1 MTHLVLIVADTL
13 RSPSTI
19 PGYVPERVTPFL
31 AQQRGRV
38 LSMQGAIASSAW
50 TVPSHASLLSG
61 VDPWDMHYHGAVL
74 RVPQGKALG
83 SRWHEAGGESAAY
96 SANGLVSPDYGLL
109 QEYDQVNPFAFN
121 RIVAPRIWGLI
132 QPMGARGM
140 DPTGLVAT
148 GGHPRPSAP
157 RSNIGNLPV
166 RLAGKVGNL
175 GVHALLSGRGI
186 VSGIDRFLRRR
197 RTDRPLHL
205 FVNLMEAHEP
215 YTISPLP
222 KGPRLPREVFLP
234 IMSLSR
240 SLEVLEAC
248 GNCPAMLV
256 RAYLEAVRRFDDR
269 LQDLFKTLATRGILQ
284 DATVVLVSDHG
295 QALGEHGFFGHGHS
309 VQDEIARVPCYVWR
323 FRRGEHAISN
333 ESSPSAPF
341 DLRHLHDALTDL
353 TDRDPK
359 TTVTQGVESALVRR
373 GPGLCYWEGPG
384 LRQLGTPLAEQGQA
398 SVVRRL
404 RLFLEGK
411 DVVVEQGLTEEEGHV
426 VLRPPPAG
434 TSGELERK
442 AFEILERSR
451 SSSPGSRELDRSVE
465 QRLRTWGYA

>member
-13 RSPSTI
+13 RPPSTV
-19 PGYVPERVTPFL
+19 PGYVPELVTPFL
-31 AQQRGRV
+31 AQQRGRM

-61 VDPWDMHYHGAVL
+61 ADPWDMHYHGPVL
-74 RVPQGKALG
+74 RVPQGRTLG
-83 SRWHEAGGESAAY
+83 SRWREAGGESAAY

-109 QEYDQVNPFAFN
+109 QEYDQMNPFAFN
-121 RIVAPRIWGLI
+121 RTVAPRIWGLI

-140 DPTGLVAT
+140 DPTGLVAS

-157 RSNIGNLPV
+157 RSNLGNLPA

-197 RTDRPLHL
+197 RAGRPLHL

-215 YTISPLP
+215 YTLSPLP
-222 KGPRLPREVFLP
+222 QGPRLPREVFLP

-240 SLEVLEAC
+240 SFEVLGAC
-248 GNCPAMLV
+248 GSCPTMLE
-256 RAYLEAVRRFDDR
+256 RAYLEAVRRLDDR
-269 LQDLFKTLATRGILQ
+269 LRDLFGTLATRDILQ
-284 DATVVLVSDHG
+284 DANVVLVSDHG

-309 VQDEIARVPCYVWR
+309 VQDEIAHVPCYLWR
-323 FRRGEHAISN
+323 FRRGEHALATDLD
-333 ESSPSAPF
+333 PSAPF
-341 DLRHLHDALTDL
+341 DLRHLHDALVGL
-353 TDRDPK
+353 TDQDPK
-359 TTVTQGVESALVRR
+359 TSVSEGIQSALVRR

-384 LRQLGTPLAEQGQA
+384 LRHLGTPLAEQGQA

-404 RLFLEGK
+404 RLFLDGK

-426 VLRPPPAG
+426 VLRPSPGSDA
-434 TSGELERK
+434 GELERK
-442 AFEILERSR
+442 AFELLERSR
-451 SSSPGSRELDRSVE
+451 SSSSGSRELDRSVE